1 MKPKVYVE
9 TSVVSYL
16 VGRKGGDVVQRSHQ
30 TVTAAWWTVRGRYS
44 LYVSELVLQEA
55 AAGDV
60 NAATR
65 RLAAIDRLPSLQLT
79 DEAIDLA
86 GKIMQATRLPK
97 KANADALHIALAA
110 AHGMDY
116 LISWNCRHIA
126 NVLLRGKIEGAC
138 RVVGLEPPAICT
150 PEEILG
156 GEEHG
161 T

>member
-16 VGRKGGDVVQRSHQ
+16 VGRRGGDVIQLSHQ
-30 TVTAAWWTVRGRYS
+30 TITTAWWTVRGRYS
-44 LYVSELVLQEA
+44 LYVSDLVLQEA
-55 AAGDV
+55 AAGDAG
-60 NAATR
+60 AATR
-65 RLAAIDRLPSLQLT
+65 RLAVIERLPILHVSE
-79 DEAIDLA
+79 EAIDLA
-86 GKIMQATRLPK
+86 SEIMQATRLPK

-116 LISWNCRHIA
+116 LVSWNCRHIA

-138 RVVGLEPPAICT
+138 RSVGLEPPAICT

-156 GEEHG
+156 DQKK
-161 T
+161 

>member
-16 VGRKGGDVVQRSHQ
+16 VGRKGGDVIQRSHQ
-30 TVTAAWWTVRGRYS
+30 TVTAAWWTARGRYS
-44 LYVSELVLQEA
+44 LYVSDLVLQEA
-55 AAGDV
+55 AAGDAS
-60 NAATR
+60 AATR
-65 RLAAIDRLPSLQLT
+65 RLAAIERLPVLHVSE
-79 DEAIDLA
+79 EAIDL
-86 GKIMQATRLPK
+86 GGEIMQVTRLPK
-97 KANADALHIALAA
+97 KASADALHIALAA

-116 LISWNCRHIA
+116 LVSWNCRHIA

-138 RVVGLEPPAICT
+138 RTVGLEPPAICT

-156 GEEHG
+156 DQK